1 MVELRRWPTLCS
13 APLLMSCTLLM
24 STTGCTA
31 VRERSEPAQAY
42 PQPMV
47 PQAEPLRPEPVAPYE
62 DSPQTIPALPQN
74 DAPLPLK
81 IPAAAR
87 APLPVDP
94 EEAPA
99 DQAVTQ
105 ENAGP
110 AQPMPVPSAGSLTP
124 GSLTPSYEE
133 AVTVQPETA
142 PSAVTPP
149 VLKEVPAETV
159 PEKATTREKTTA
171 TSSSETRT
179 LTDVLSSEEQPQV
192 RPDSVPLPESAT
204 PEVTIPPPAGAAAT
218 LPEADPF
225 AEPASEKPPVLVVP
239 DDAEEAIPTDSPQFQ
254 AIVDALTGA
263 GDAEATIPVP
273 AQSATKTVEET
284 KIEGKAG
291 PSEEV
296 PARQAT
302 TVDSDRAALLPE
314 LAPEPVQQ
322 SILPVITPADKTA
335 DGQTS
340 AEATESEAAEIG
352 IVPDASAGS
361 AFKLPV
367 PEPSPRVVAST
378 APVNPI
384 VPVPPKRFAPVLFTE
399 LPAFADDLT
408 FDRDGNAYV
417 AHRAGISRITPA
429 GEPALWSRSGQA
441 RGLALLPDGSM
452 AISDQNL
459 RAVLRLNSSG
469 EPAGRL
475 ATRSDGFFLRAPSDL
490 VIDSGHGLYFID
502 PGYARIRNAIG
513 KIHYI
518 APNGSVSIV
527 AQNLA
532 FPEGLALSADESR
545 LLVLEGQTGRVLSF
559 EILAPGSVG
568 PKQVICTMEGVTAND
583 EPGQS
588 DADRPVGLAVDL
600 RGRIFVGHS
609 TAGRIDVFE
618 ADGKPLTVIPL
629 RGLVISNLVL
639 PAGTASPLYVTG
651 GIGSEHGRG
660 RVFAIDISGL

>member
-13 APLLMSCTLLM
+13 APLLMGCTLLM
-24 STTGCTA
+24 SNSGCTA
-31 VRERSEPAQAY
+31 VRERSEPARAY

-47 PQAEPLRPEPVAPYE
+47 PQAEPLRPQPAAPYE
-62 DSPQTIPALPQN
+62 DSPLIVPAQPQN

-99 DQAVTQ
+99 DQAVAEQ
-105 ENAGP
+105 KAGP
-110 AQPMPVPSAGSLTP
+110 AQPMPLPSAGSLTP

-133 AVTVQPETA
+133 TVIVPPQTAQPT
-142 PSAVTPP
+142 VTPP
-149 VLKEVPAETV
+149 VLKGTPAEAV
-159 PEKATTREKTTA
+159 PEKTTATTEPDNAQTQSAKPESAGSATDSSSTA

-179 LTDVLSSEEQPQV
+179 LTDVLTSEEQPAA
-192 RPDSVPLPESAT
+192 RPDLVPLPEPAT
-204 PEVTIPPPAGAAAT
+204 PAVTIPEPAAAAAT
-218 LPEADPF
+218 PSKADPF
-225 AEPASEKPPVLVVP
+225 AKPVSETPPVLVVP
-239 DDAEEAIPTDSPQFQ
+239 DDAEEAIP
-254 AIVDALTGA
+254 
-263 GDAEATIPVP
+263 VP
-273 AQSATKTVEET
+273 AASTANSDVKSEPAVEVPELET
-284 KIEGKAG
+284 STAG
-291 PSEEV
+291 P
-296 PARQAT
+296 Q
-302 TVDSDRAALLPE
+302 DKAALLPE
-314 LAPEPVQQ
+314 LVPEPVQQ
-322 SILPVITPADKTA
+322 PALPVITPADKAA
-335 DGQTS
+335 DDQTS
-340 AEATESEAAEIG
+340 PEATKSEAAEIG
-352 IVPDASAGS
+352 IVPDVPSGS
-361 AFKLPV
+361 AFQLPV
-367 PEPSPRVVAST
+367 PAPAPRVVASA

-417 AHRAGISRITPA
+417 THRAGISRITPA
-429 GEPALWSRSGQA
+429 GEPALWSRSSQA
-441 RGLALLPDGSM
+441 RGIALLPDGSM

-459 RAVLRLNSSG
+459 RAVLRLSAGG
-469 EPAGRL
+469 EPSGRL
-475 ATRSDGFFLRAPSDL
+475 ATRSDGFFLRAPTDL
-490 VIDSGHGLYFID
+490 VMDSGHGLYFID

-513 KIHYI
+513 KIHYV
-518 APNGSVSIV
+518 APDGTVSIV

-532 FPEGLALSADESR
+532 FPEGLALSADEGR

-559 EILAPGSVG
+559 EILSPGRVG
-568 PKQVICTMEGVTAND
+568 PKQVICTIEGAAAND
-583 EPGQS
+583 EPDQS

-600 RGRIFVGHS
+600 KGRIFVGHS

-629 RGLVISNLVL
+629 RGLVMSNLVL

>member
-24 STTGCTA
+24 SNSGCTA
-31 VRERSEPAQAY
+31 VRERSEPARTY

-47 PQAEPLRPEPVAPYE
+47 PQAEPLIPEPVAPYE
-62 DSPQTIPALPQN
+62 DSPLTVPAQPQN

-99 DQAVTQ
+99 DEAVAQQ
-105 ENAGP
+105 EAGP

-124 GSLTPSYEE
+124 SYEE
-133 AVTVQPETA
+133 TVTVQPQTA
-142 PSAVTPP
+142 PLAVTPP
-149 VLKEVPAETV
+149 VLNDTPA
-159 PEKATTREKTTA
+159 ATAGSSAA

-179 LTDVLSSEEQPQV
+179 LTDVLSSGEQPEA
-192 RPDSVPLPESAT
+192 RPDQVPLPESAT
-204 PEVTIPPPAGAAAT
+204 LETTIQEPAAAAAT
-218 LPEADPF
+218 RPEADPF
-225 AEPASEKPPVLVVP
+225 AEPAGEKPPVLVVP
-239 DDAEEAIPTDSPQFQ
+239 DDDEEAIPADRRRFQ
-254 AIVDALTGA
+254 AIEDALG
-263 GDAEATIPVP
+263 GSDDAEETIPVP
-273 AQSATKTVEET
+273 TRSDTKTDEKKLIEET
-284 KIEGKAG
+284 GEG
-291 PSEEV
+291 EEV

-302 TVDSDRAALLPE
+302 TVDSDKAVLLPE

-322 SILPVITPADKTA
+322 PALPVITPADKAA
-335 DGQTS
+335 DDQTS
-340 AEATESEAAEIG
+340 PEATESEAAEIG
-352 IVPDASAGS
+352 IVPKVPSGS

-367 PEPSPRVVAST
+367 PEPSPRIVASA
-378 APVNPI
+378 APVKPI

-417 AHRAGISRITPA
+417 THRAGISRITPA

-441 RGLALLPDGSM
+441 RGIALLPDGSM

-459 RAVLRLNSSG
+459 RAVLRLNASG

-490 VIDSGHGLYFID
+490 VMDSGSGLYFID

-513 KIHYI
+513 KIHYV
-518 APNGSVSIV
+518 APHGTVSIV

-532 FPEGLALSADESR
+532 FPEGLALTADESR

-559 EILAPGSVG
+559 EILSPGSVG
-568 PKQVICTMEGVTAND
+568 PKQVICTIEGAAAND
-583 EPGQS
+583 DSEQS

-600 RGRIFVGHS
+600 KGRIFVGHS

-629 RGLVISNLVL
+629 RGLVMSNLIL

>member
-24 STTGCTA
+24 STSGCTA
-31 VRERSEPAQAY
+31 VQERSAPARAY

-62 DSPQTIPALPQN
+62 DSPLTVPAQPQN
-74 DAPLPLK
+74 DVPLPLK

-99 DQAVTQ
+99 DEAVAQ
-105 ENAGP
+105 QNAGP

-124 GSLTPSYEE
+124 SYEE
-133 AVTVQPETA
+133 TVTVQPQTA
-142 PSAVTPP
+142 PP
-149 VLKEVPAETV
+149 VLKNTPAEAV
-159 PEKATTREKTTA
+159 PEETTTREKPAA

-179 LTDVLSSEEQPQV
+179 LTDVLSLGEQPEV
-192 RPDSVPLPESAT
+192 RPGSVPLPESAT
-204 PEVTIPPPAGAAAT
+204 PEVTIPEPAGAAAT
-218 LPEADPF
+218 RPEADPF
-225 AEPASEKPPVLVVP
+225 AEPASDSEKPPVLVVP
-239 DDAEEAIPTDSPQFQ
+239 DDAEEAIP
-254 AIVDALTGA
+254 
-263 GDAEATIPVP
+263 VP
-273 AQSATKTVEET
+273 AASPTKTDVKSEPVVEVPERET
-284 KIEGKAG
+284 LTAG
-291 PSEEV
+291 P
-296 PARQAT
+296 R
-302 TVDSDRAALLPE
+302 DKAALLPE
-314 LAPEPVQQ
+314 LVPEPAQ
-322 SILPVITPADKTA
+322 LPALPIITPADNAA
-335 DGQTS
+335 DDQTS
-340 AEATESEAAEIG
+340 SEATEAEAAEIG
-352 IVPDASAGS
+352 IVPDVPSGS
-361 AFKLPV
+361 AVTLPV
-367 PEPSPRVVAST
+367 PAPAPRVVASA

-384 VPVPPKRFAPVLFTE
+384 VPVPPKRFSPVLFSE

-417 AHRAGISRITPA
+417 THRAGISRITPA
-429 GEPALWSRSGQA
+429 GEPALWSRSSQA
-441 RGLALLPDGSM
+441 RGIALLPDGSM

-459 RAVLRLNSSG
+459 RAVLRLNASG

-490 VIDSGHGLYFID
+490 VMDSGHGLYFID

-513 KIHYI
+513 RIHYV
-518 APNGSVSIV
+518 AADGTVSIV

-545 LLVLEGQTGRVLSF
+545 LLVLESQTGRVLSF
-559 EILAPGSVG
+559 EILSPGSVG
-568 PKQVICTMEGVTAND
+568 PKQVICTIEGAAAND

-588 DADRPVGLAVDL
+588 NADRPVGLAVDL
-600 RGRIFVGHS
+600 KGRIFVGHS

-629 RGLVISNLVL
+629 RGLVISNLIL